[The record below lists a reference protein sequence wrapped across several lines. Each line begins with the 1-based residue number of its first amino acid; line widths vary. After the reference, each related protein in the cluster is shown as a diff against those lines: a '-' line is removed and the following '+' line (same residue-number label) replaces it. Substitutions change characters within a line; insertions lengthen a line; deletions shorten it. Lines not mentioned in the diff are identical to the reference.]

1 MEIRDLYLD
10 EEYGELDL
18 HIGGRL
24 VDDDGN
30 DRWFTVRVAE
40 QHLVEFDDE
49 GLGRVGDYACRD
61 FIDRFLFGD
70 DCLGIFKVFEEVKT
84 AIRKSMERHDA
95 V

>member
-61 FIDRFLFGD
+61 FIDQFFFGD
-70 DCLGIFKVFEEVKT
+70 DRLGIFKAFEEVKT
-84 AIRKSMERHDA
+84 VIKKSMERHDA